1 MCVCLHTQTGAIV
14 LWSVLYTL
22 LMECFLTAQKLRSSV
37 CVLTF
42 VACCSRAD
50 IDMSRTMYVCPGYG
64 DYDYTLVLMM
74 NRNCRPN
81 VAEHFLK

>member
-1 MCVCLHTQTGAIV
+1 ME
-14 LWSVLYTL
+14 SVLYTL

-81 VAEHFLK
+81 VAEHF